1 MAQRERESKRRKLI
15 GFEKKKRIKLGL
27 FIVSALATKI
37 FIAIA

>member
-15 GFEKKKRIKLGL
+15 GFEKKKIKLGL